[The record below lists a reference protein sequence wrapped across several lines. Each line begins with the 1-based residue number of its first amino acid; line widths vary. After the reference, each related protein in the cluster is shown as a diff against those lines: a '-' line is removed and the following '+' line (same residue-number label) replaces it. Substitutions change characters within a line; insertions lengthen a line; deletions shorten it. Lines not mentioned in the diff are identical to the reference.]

1 MATLSCAL
9 AVLLPVACASSCAPT
24 EPVDQPTMPAEAQGP
39 FPVTRILDGD
49 TLTIDRGGQPVTVRL
64 LGIDTPETVDPSQ
77 PAQCYGQEATARTAE
92 QLTGEQVWLQTDP
105 SQAAVDV
112 YGRDLAYVWLTD
124 DLLVNLQL
132 IADGYAREYTSD
144 QPYLYRDAFLAA
156 QTRAQQAHRGLWSA
170 ATCAGQ

>member
-1 MATLSCAL
+1 
-9 AVLLPVACASSCAPT
+9 
-24 EPVDQPTMPAEAQGP
+24 
-39 FPVTRILDGD
+39 VTRGRGGSLVLGVALIGALSGCSGELGERRAAGRAQQARVVAASDGD
-49 TLTIDRGGQPVTVRL
+49 TLRVRSGSRVDRVRL

-77 PAQCYGQEATARTAE
+77 PAKCYGQEATARTAE

-132 IADGYAREYTSD
+132 IADGYAREYTYD